1 MAGTLFDRVKLA
13 LRIRNSA
20 FDDDE
25 VQPIIDACKMDLKL
39 SNVNKAE
46 DDDPLIQRAVI
57 LYAKGMFGYSEDS
70 EKFMKAYEF
79 QKASLSVSPDYNMKG
94 GG

>member
-13 LRIRNSA
+13 IRVKNRV

-25 VQPIIDACKMDLKL
+25 IQPIIDACKIDLRL

-57 LYAKGMFGYSEDS
+57 LYAKGMFGFSEDS

-79 QKASLSVSPDYNMKG
+79 LKATLSVSPDYNTKG

>member
-13 LRIRNSA
+13 LRIRNNA
-20 FDDDE
+20 FDDGE
-25 VQPIIDACKMDLKL
+25 VQPIIDACKIDMQL
-39 SNVNKAE
+39 SGVNVID
-46 DDDPLIQRAVI
+46 DDDPLIQRAVV
-57 LYAKGMFGYSEDS
+57 LYAKAMFGYSEDS

-79 QKASLSVSPDYNMKG
+79 QKTSLSIAQDYNTG

>member
-25 VQPIIDACKMDLKL
+25 VQPIIDACKLDMKL
-39 SNVNKAE
+39 SGVNKTE
-46 DDDPLIQRAVI
+46 DDDPLIQRAVV
-57 LYAKGMFGYSEDS
+57 LYAKAMFGYSEDS

-79 QKASLSVSPDYNMKG
+79 QKASLSIAQDYNTEG
-94 GG
+94 G